1 MVTFNVVIGRD
12 DMVCNSGGV
21 TILCKS
27 FEMLNPNPNPNPSA
41 ITGWNSL
48 DVNVRNSVSLPTFK
62 AKLRSTLFPHCYNKL
77 FDFSFLGVHL
87 LITPV

>member
-27 FEMLNPNPNPNPSA
+27 FEMLGLPVMQSTFGFTDIER
-41 ITGWNSL
+41 ITVPTTSF
-48 DVNVRNSVSLPTFK
+48 VN
-62 AKLRSTLFPHCYNKL
+62 
-77 FDFSFLGVHL
+77 
-87 LITPV
+87 